1 MRLGEALLE
10 RSFLEE
16 QLNRLKSRL
25 AHEVEAGRP
34 TSHLL
39 DEMQRIAGFVRDME
53 IAINWTEQQVAL
65 SGVPLAAYK
74 SRVKHLLGLADAM
87 ELANTERAD
96 KLRDAAHKDNRVFE
110 AALWLVDLQV
120 PVSSA
125 PAKENTTKEV
135 ER

>member
-1 MRLGEALLE
+1 
-10 RSFLEE
+10 
-16 QLNRLKSRL
+16 
-25 AHEVEAGRP
+25 
-34 TSHLL
+34 
-39 DEMQRIAGFVRDME
+39 
-53 IAINWTEQQVAL
+53 
-65 SGVPLAAYK
+65 
-74 SRVKHLLGLADAM
+74 M